1 MRTVRRLAL
10 PLALLL
16 ALGAVASAC
25 TRNAAAA
32 ESAKYVNEAR
42 SQRGTAPLRLDP
54 TLVNKAQAWA
64 EVMAAR
70 GSAGHSVLAD
80 GAGDDWRILGEN
92 VGQAG
97 SVAEMHN
104 LFMNSAPHRS
114 NIVNRAY
121 NRIGT
126 GVAEVNGRYF
136 VVQVFAG

>member
-10 PLALLL
+10 PMALLL
-16 ALGAVASAC
+16 ALGFVASAC

-32 ESAKYVNEAR
+32 ESAKYVNEVR
-42 SQRGTAPLRLDP
+42 STRGIGPLRWDP
-54 TLVNKAQAWA
+54 TLINKAQAWA

-70 GSAGHSVLAD
+70 GAASHSVLAD
-80 GAGDDWRILGEN
+80 GAGDNWRILGEN
-92 VGQAG
+92 VGMAG

-114 NIVNRAY
+114 NILNGAY

-126 GVAEVNGRYF
+126 GVAESGGRYF